1 MFTKTVNHNNRQEMI
16 NFLENHFRYYTM
28 GSWNR
33 CTSYANNVKIYNLNL
48 PQEVRD
54 KAWDFIS
61 AECEDFWFNVHDF
74 IADFE
79 AETGYTAGFNGQ
91 SGGYIVLYDTVV
103 NGKGNRR
110 AAKHDIDQYENFDEW
125 ETDELIERVKL
136 VQAFDRL
143 CDAIREEFIYFVTNA
158 EIKDVEV
165 VIKSTKRVAALP
177 E

>member
-16 NFLENHFRYYTM
+16 DFLTNHFRYYTM
-28 GSWNR
+28 NSWNR
-33 CTSYANNVKIYNLNL
+33 RTSYANNVKIYNLDL
-48 PQEVRD
+48 QQEIRN
-54 KAWDFIS
+54 KAWDFLD
-61 AECEDFWFNVHDF
+61 AECEDFWFNVHDL

-79 AETGYTAGFNGQ
+79 IETGYTAGFNGR

-103 NGKGNRR
+103 NDKGNRS
-110 AAKHDIDQYENFDEW
+110 AAMHDIDQYEDFDEW

-165 VIKSTKRVAALP
+165 VIKSTKRVAVLP

>member
-1 MFTKTVNHNNRQEMI
+1 MFTKTINHNNRQEMI
-16 NFLENHFRYYTM
+16 DFLANHFRYYTM
-28 GSWNR
+28 SSWNR
-33 CTSYANNVKIYNLNL
+33 RTSYANNVKIYNLNL

-79 AETGYTAGFNGQ
+79 AETGYTAGFNGR

-103 NGKGNRR
+103 NGKGNRS
-110 AAKHDIDQYENFDEW
+110 AAMHDIDQYENFDEW
-125 ETDELIERVKL
+125 ETDELIKRVKL

-165 VIKSTKRVAALP
+165 VIKSTKRVAMLS